1 MRLEEESEI
10 VRADRI
16 RKRLNKEKEKTL
28 IILDDLWSGLDMKRL
43 GIPFSDDEDGSQQ
56 DVKDFGYNKIENEKL
71 SADFSELK
79 TEKFSVDFNKL
90 KMEKVSGDHKGC
102 KIILTSRN
110 KDVLCNMNVQ
120 QRSTFSIG
128 VLDEKEA
135 ETLLM
140 KVAGKKNSMF
150 DVKAIEI
157 AKMCAGL
164 PIALVSIGRTLKNK
178 SSFVWEDVYQQ
189 IRRHSFTEGQEP
201 IEFCVKLSYD
211 HLKNDQL
218 KHIFLH
224 CARMGNDAL
233 LMDLVKYCVGLG
245 LLQGVHT
252 IREARNKV
260 NELIEELKKSS
271 LLMESY
277 SNDRFNMHDIVRDV
291 ALSISS
297 KGKHV
302 LFMKNG
308 ILDEWPHKGEL
319 ERYTAIFLHH
329 CDINDGPPGSIYC
342 PILEVLHIDSK
353 VDFLKIPDDLF
364 KDMIKLKI
372 LILNGVD
379 LSCLPT
385 SIQCLAKLRMLSLE
399 RCTLV
404 KDLSI
409 IGKLKKL
416 RILTFSGSN
425 IESLPHEFGEL
436 DKLQVLDLSNCLKLR
451 VIPSNIISRMNI
463 LEEFYMR
470 DSLIPW
476 ETEKNL
482 ERRNASLSELRH
494 LNQLQNLDIH
504 IQSDVHFP
512 QNLFFD
518 RLDSYKIVI
527 GEFNTLKVGELNI
540 PDKYEV
546 VKFLALNLK
555 EGMNIHSEK
564 WIKMLFKRVEY
575 LLLGEINDV
584 HDVFYELNVE
594 GFPNLKH
601 LSIVNNFSI
610 EYIIKSMELAFP
622 KLESMYLYKVENLE
636 KICDSQLT
644 NGSFSSLKSIKIK
657 TCDQLK
663 NLFPFSMVR
672 LLTMLETIEVCDC
685 DYLKEIVSVE
695 RQTHTIERQINTI
708 NDDKIVFPQLKFLTL
723 QSLPTFSCLYTN
735 DKMPSSAQSLEDQV
749 RNKNKDIA
757 TNVSQDVIDTRISL
771 FNEKVS
777 IPKLERLELS
787 SINIVKI
794 WSDQSLHCFQ
804 NLLTLNVTN
813 CGNLKY
819 LMSLSM
825 AESLVNLQSLFVCAC
840 EMMEDIFRL
849 EDVENID
856 VFCKLKTME
865 IIFMKRL
872 NTIWQPHIG
881 LHSFQSLDSLIIR
894 KCYKLVMIFP
904 DYIGQRFQ
912 SLQSLTITDCNLV
925 ENIFDFANIP
935 QSCNSNETNLHNVF
949 LEALPNLVHV
959 WKDDTCEILEYNNL
973 RSISVKKSPNL
984 KCLFP
989 FSIANDLEKLEILEI
1004 SKCTTMKEIVA
1015 WYKDSNEDVI
1025 NFKFPHLNTI
1035 SFDGLYELGSFYKGN
1050 HTLEWPS
1057 LKNLSILNCYK
1068 LEGLTT
1074 ETTYSQVKL
1083 VVLATE
1089 KVIYNMEEMVLSLKA
1104 ADWMHKYIVSIHRMH
1119 KLQALRLFGLNNT
1132 KVLFWFLHR
1141 LPNLEKL
1148 GLAES
1153 HLESIWTPRSL
1164 VLEEKI
1170 GVVSQLKELT
1180 LTHMYSLVEIG
1191 FEHDQLLQRV
1201 ELLVIHTCLKLTN
1214 LVSPSVSFSYLT
1226 HLEVMNCRLM
1236 RNLMTTSTAKSLVKL
1251 TTMKVSSCPMI
1262 LEIVAKNEEEEVK
1275 EIEFRQLKSLEL
1287 VDLQNI
1293 KSFCSLEKCD
1303 LKFPLLENLVVSN
1316 CLRMT
1321 KFSEVQSSPN
1331 LQKVHVVAGEKDK
1344 WYWEG
1349 DLNNTLQ
1356 KIITDEVS
1364 FEYGK
1369 HARVV
1374 DYPEMKGV
1382 RHGKPA
1388 FPDNFC
1394 GSLKI
1399 LEFDA
1404 ASKRDIVIPSH
1415 VLPYLKSLEE
1425 LNVYNSDAAQVIFDI
1440 DKTKGIVFRLKK
1452 LTLKDLSNLECVWKW
1467 NKAPQGIVNFPNL
1480 QEVDV
1485 RNCGS
1490 LVTLFPSSIAKNLVK
1505 LESLQIDLYGLLE
1518 LESIGLEHTWVKPY
1532 TEKIQTLQ
1540 LYECPQ
1546 LEKLV
1551 CSTVSFINMKQLHVA
1566 RCRRMKYLLTF
1577 SIAKSLVQLEY
1588 LAIRNCVSIKEI
1600 IKTEDEDT
1608 SHEIIFGRLE
1618 YFSLTFLQSLVSF
1631 YSGNATLQ
1639 FPCLLGGRVAEC
1651 PNMKT
1656 FSEGGTINTPSIIG
1670 IETSTKKSDDIPLKF
1685 HNDLN
1690 TTIKMLFHQQEE

>member
-1 MRLEEESEI
+1 MDPVISTTTQNVLQCGGDIVKRHMGYLLNYNDTFEEVKHYIKMMENERNRVQNDVRVAEMNVEEIENDVLDWLKHVDEKIKKYESFIHDERHSKTRCFIGFFPNNLILRYRLGRNATKMVEEIKKNQLLNKSFEKVSYRVRPSIDVALSNIDYESLGSRNKILENIMITLEDSTVNMIGVYGVGGVGKTTLIKEVAKKAQEKKLFNMVVMASITINPDIKKIQGQIIGMRLEEESEI

-43 GIPFSDDEDGSQQ
+43 GIPFSDDED
-56 DVKDFGYNKIENEKL
+56 
-71 SADFSELK
+71 
-79 TEKFSVDFNKL
+79 
-90 KMEKVSGDHKGC
+90 GC

-277 SNDRFNMHDIVRDV
+277 SNDRFNMHDIV
-291 ALSISS
+291 L
-297 KGKHV
+297 
-302 LFMKNG
+302 
-308 ILDEWPHKGEL
+308 
-319 ERYTAIFLHH
+319 
-329 CDINDGPPGSIYC
+329 
-342 PILEVLHIDSK
+342 
-353 VDFLKIPDDLF
+353 DFLKIPDDLF

-849 EDVENID
+849 EDVE
-856 VFCKLKTME
+856 
-865 IIFMKRL
+865 
-872 NTIWQPHIG
+872 
-881 LHSFQSLDSLIIR
+881 
-894 KCYKLVMIFP
+894 
-904 DYIGQRFQ
+904 
-912 SLQSLTITDCNLV
+912 
-925 ENIFDFANIP
+925 
-935 QSCNSNETNLHNVF
+935 
-949 LEALPNLVHV
+949 
-959 WKDDTCEILEYNNL
+959 
-973 RSISVKKSPNL
+973 
-984 KCLFP
+984 
-989 FSIANDLEKLEILEI
+989 
-1004 SKCTTMKEIVA
+1004 
-1015 WYKDSNEDVI
+1015 
-1025 NFKFPHLNTI
+1025 TI
-1035 SFDGLYELGSFYKGN
+1035 SFSCYR
-1050 HTLEWPS
+1050 
-1057 LKNLSILNCYK
+1057 ILMF
-1068 LEGLTT
+1068 
-1074 ETTYSQVKL
+1074 S
-1083 VVLATE
+1083 AS
-1089 KVIYNMEEMVLSLKA
+1089 VIYNMEEMVLSLKA

-1490 LVTLFPSSIAKNLVK
+1490 LVTL
-1505 LESLQIDLYGLLE
+1505 
-1518 LESIGLEHTWVKPY
+1518 
-1532 TEKIQTLQ
+1532 
-1540 LYECPQ
+1540 
-1546 LEKLV
+1546 
-1551 CSTVSFINMKQLHVA
+1551 
-1566 RCRRMKYLLTF
+1566 RMKYLLTF

-1690 TTIKMLFHQQEE
+1690 TTIKMLFHQQVRN